1 MDKDKEEKLAKIKII
16 QEKLR
21 NAYEFFKTMSDNEIE
36 KIDSITL
43 PYIFDI
49 LESLEDTITDLQK

>member
-1 MDKDKEEKLAKIKII
+1 MDKDKEEKLAKIEII